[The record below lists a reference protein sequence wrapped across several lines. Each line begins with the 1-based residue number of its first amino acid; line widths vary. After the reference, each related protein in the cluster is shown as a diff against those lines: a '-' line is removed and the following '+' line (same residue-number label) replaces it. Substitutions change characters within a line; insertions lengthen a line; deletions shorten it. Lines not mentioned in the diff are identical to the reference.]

1 MSAAE
6 DLLMRTHKTAEA
18 GKNTMEKLIPMLK
31 DRDLNAVAQIQL
43 DEYNRIFIS
52 SEILLRS
59 NGVRPDGV
67 SSVARTVSN
76 MMIDV
81 NMVANKSAPHAAGIM
96 VEATDKGIK
105 DIDIALAQFGSS
117 ASAEAFNLA
126 STLRDCLYRNRRELQ
141 RFK

>member
-1 MSAAE
+1 MSAAKE
-6 DLLMRTHKTAEA
+6 LLVRTHKTAQT

-31 DRDLNAVAQIQL
+31 DRDLGALAQMQL

-59 NGVRPDGV
+59 NGIQPSGV
-67 SSVARTVSN
+67 PAVSQAVSN
-76 MMIDV
+76 MMINV

-105 DIDIALAQFGSS
+105 DIDIAIAQFGPS

-141 RFK
+141 RYK